1 MRDIQKVLA
10 ALTSPIRREIL
21 ALIWDR
27 ELPAGQIAEAFA
39 VTKPT
44 ISQHL
49 AVLRESGLVTA
60 RVAGTSRRY
69 QARRETLRG
78 LHAALGDQGKW
89 SNADDMPERA
99 LSDTRTK
106 PVVVASTDVAV
117 SQQDTFTAFTDPA
130 VYSRWL
136 GVPVTLQDGRFACK
150 MEWGTSVRG
159 RYELV
164 CPPELIVMRWDFED
178 DNVPVPGGEMTGY
191 LRIQPRGSGSHVEV
205 HQLVDTPAQSR
216 FMEGAW
222 AMVLGRLQAGVTRAC
237 DPNAI
242 MPSRPTRPKHRPAE
256 D

>member
-1 MRDIQKVLA
+1 VRDIQKVLA

-69 QARRETLRG
+69 RARQDHLRG
-78 LHAALGDQGKW
+78 LHAALGDPGKW

-99 LSDTRTK
+99 LSDTHTK
-106 PVVVASTDVAV
+106 PVVVARTDVAV

-136 GVPVTLQDGRFACK
+136 GVPVTIADGQFACT
-150 MEWGTSVRG
+150 MEWGTQVRG

-178 DNVPVPGGEMTGY
+178 NNVPVPGGEMTGY
-191 LRIQPRGSGSHVEV
+191 LRIHPRDDGAHVEV
-205 HQLVDTPAQSR
+205 HQIVDTTTQAE
-216 FMEGAW
+216 FMEAAW
-222 AMVLGRLQAGVTRAC
+222 AMVLGRLRSGVASAL
-237 DPNAI
+237 DPAA
-242 MPSRPTRPKHRPAE
+242 PVPPRSRRPKRHLP
-256 D
+256 